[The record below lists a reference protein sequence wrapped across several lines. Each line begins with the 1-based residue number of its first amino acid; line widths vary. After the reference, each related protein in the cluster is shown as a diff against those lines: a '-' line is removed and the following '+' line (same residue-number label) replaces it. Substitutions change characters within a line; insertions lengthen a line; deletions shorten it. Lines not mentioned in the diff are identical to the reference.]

1 MVEQVQLDQLTR
13 LLVDPEEDAASRA
26 RRGGHERVDRRE
38 GVGIYGMQ
46 DLERIARL
54 GHARAQALLLLETGN
69 QGRPRLAREKAGHAL
84 GERVQLVARGGAYQ
98 EVQPHRK
105 QRGLPTRES
114 APQSLDLLQ

>member
-26 RRGGHERVDRRE
+26 RRGGHEGGDGRE

-54 GHARAQALLLLETGN
+54 RHARAQALLLLEPGY
-69 QGRPRLAREKAGHAL
+69 QGRPRLPREKAGHAL
-84 GERVQLVARGGAYQ
+84 GEGVQLGA
-98 EVQPHRK
+98 
-105 QRGLPTRES
+105 
-114 APQSLDLLQ
+114 